1 LSVGSITTV
10 TGAVLAPDR
19 FDTPNNAFHFEGVG
33 DHIISDVPELPNGAQ
48 HRTFSVWFKTGF
60 RDPSLVSIGGLG
72 ILNSGSAENGR
83 RFGLDLLQSNGHVYF
98 VIQGPGPNLD
108 SGVVV
113 DNDAW
118 HQAVISY
125 GSSGVALYIDGAL
138 TTSSA
143 ASLNTAVAPLVIG
156 AIPTSHSGFDR
167 LHFRGSIDDI
177 RIYNRALSSAEVSNL
192 YAIESQPPVPRRAT
206 AELQVVNGF
215 VVGLRVIDPGYGYT
229 EPPSVLIRGGNGAG
243 ASATATVEGG
253 IVTGFSITSP
263 GSGFTGTPSVLIA
276 SPPFSPRLSIKVNQ
290 VSVTLK
296 VVLGRRYQL
305 EASENLSTWIPVG
318 GPFVAE
324 DEEIVQDFLVSQ
336 TGQNFRIRQL
346 P

>member
-1 LSVGSITTV
+1 V
-10 TGAVLAPDR
+10 
-19 FDTPNNAFHFEGVG
+19 
-33 DHIISDVPELPNGAQ
+33 
-48 HRTFSVWFKTGF
+48 
-60 RDPSLVSIGGLG
+60 
-72 ILNSGSAENGR
+72 AE
-83 RFGLDLLQSNGHVYF
+83 
-98 VIQGPGPNLD
+98 
-108 SGVVV
+108 
-113 DNDAW
+113 
-118 HQAVISY
+118 
-125 GSSGVALYIDGAL
+125 
-138 TTSSA
+138 
-143 ASLNTAVAPLVIG
+143 
-156 AIPTSHSGFDR
+156 
-167 LHFRGSIDDI
+167 
-177 RIYNRALSSAEVSNL
+177 
-192 YAIESQPPVPRRAT
+192 
-206 AELQVVNGF
+206 
-215 VVGLRVIDPGYGYT
+215 
-229 EPPSVLIRGGNGAG
+229 
-243 ASATATVEGG
+243 G

>member
-1 LSVGSITTV
+1 L
-10 TGAVLAPDR
+10 
-19 FDTPNNAFHFEGVG
+19 
-33 DHIISDVPELPNGAQ
+33 
-48 HRTFSVWFKTGF
+48 
-60 RDPSLVSIGGLG
+60 IGGLG

-83 RFGLDLLQSNGHVYF
+83 RFGLDLLQSNGHAYF
-98 VIQGPGPNLD
+98 TGQGPGFDLE

-113 DNDAW
+113 DNDTW
-118 HQAVISY
+118 HQVVISY
-125 GSSGVALYIDGAL
+125 ESGIVSLYVDGVL
-138 TTSSA
+138 STSGTV
-143 ASLNTAVAPLVIG
+143 SLNTAAAPVVIG
-156 AIPTSHSGFDR
+156 APPTGHSGFGS

-177 RIYNRALSSAEVSNL
+177 RIYSRALSGAEVSDL
-192 YAIESQPPVPRRAT
+192 YAIESHPPVPRRAT

-229 EPPSVLIRGGNGAG
+229 EPPTVLIRGGNGAG
-243 ASATATVEGG
+243 ATATATVAGG

-263 GSGFTGTPSVLIA
+263 GGGFTGTPSVLIA

-290 VSVTLK
+290 VSVILT

-305 EASENLSTWIPVG
+305 EASENLTNWIPVG
-318 GPFVAE
+318 RPFVAE